1 MSHSACNIKSHF
13 SPARQSSILRV
24 DEHAPDIEFED
35 PLSRLRQ
42 LEDRL
47 NYPTYQAQTPGLM
60 SLADPNE
67 RRAARDAQ
75 PPSNNND
82 MMTEGR

>member
-1 MSHSACNIKSHF
+1 MSFNTKYYF
-13 SPARQSSILRV
+13 SPPRQSSILRV

-35 PLSRLRQ
+35 SLSRLRQ

-47 NYPTYQAQTPGLM
+47 NYPTYQSHTPGLM
-60 SLADPNE
+60 SLGDPNE

-82 MMTEGR
+82 VVKEGR